1 MISNLLKIIII
12 SILFNFNLLYG
23 KDNTN
28 NNYKQNYSGVGYE
41 LSIIFGSLKD
51 NQLNGML
58 IFKFNKNKFL
68 KMKDAKDIDLL
79 LVKDS
84 NKIVLNNSI
93 LIPAVKK
100 HIMKNQSAL
109 FGIQDVA
116 KIPFIIDIPE
126 KDSQFMKLIGQL
138 QFYICSVDSECRLE
152 KIKLKNIIIATEIKK
167 ILVDEKIQ
175 NEIKRLPLNVSA
187 DLFKANTKIDINKKK
202 ITLTINDDKIKEVK
216 YAIFSSEDFE
226 FMEDVIIYKNNNSFI
241 IESNI
246 KNFINENENKNENKN
261 ENNIKINIDTNIG
274 NFILSDTILQKE
286 NKITNVRNN
295 INTIYEDGVKDSKFK
310 QIILLI
316 ILCFSPVMLM
326 IYYNRISFLNKVS
339 KESFYLNE
347 IIYFSGI
354 IFAIT
359 VSQILIINYF
369 SNFIFFMYY
378 LINQFNY
385 VIITFAILIIL
396 HSILL
401 KQINEFLHN
410 TNYLKYLV
418 SFLYGFVSFFGIFF
432 VIIILLQNTFHYVS
446 VDYNLGLL
454 QITMILLIIASP
466 YFLFYMLKE
475 KIKDI
480 IDNKELNIFKIFMF
494 YFSYIILIF
503 MIFMLMI
510 GSIYYFMVLLFLAVF
525 SVIIFLLKYKIKD
538 AYYKKILIMII
549 FLTLLIV
556 SFFEKNF
563 VQVDY
568 RVSETGLIW
577 NRIKNINDISNRIK
591 DEDGLIVVKV
601 TADWCLKCY
610 LVNQIFRDKELNS
623 IIKNDAAILF
633 EYNITKEFDINFMS
647 EIKKYNKFGIL
658 PFLMVI
664 KKDKTIIFYDSY
676 FKNNLINF
684 LKK

>member
-1 MISNLLKIIII
+1 
-12 SILFNFNLLYG
+12 
-23 KDNTN
+23 
-28 NNYKQNYSGVGYE
+28 
-41 LSIIFGSLKD
+41 
-51 NQLNGML
+51 
-58 IFKFNKNKFL
+58 
-68 KMKDAKDIDLL
+68 
-79 LVKDS
+79 
-84 NKIVLNNSI
+84 
-93 LIPAVKK
+93 
-100 HIMKNQSAL
+100 
-109 FGIQDVA
+109 
-116 KIPFIIDIPE
+116 
-126 KDSQFMKLIGQL
+126 
-138 QFYICSVDSECRLE
+138 
-152 KIKLKNIIIATEIKK
+152 
-167 ILVDEKIQ
+167 
-175 NEIKRLPLNVSA
+175 
-187 DLFKANTKIDINKKK
+187 
-202 ITLTINDDKIKEVK
+202 
-216 YAIFSSEDFE
+216 
-226 FMEDVIIYKNNNSFI
+226 
-241 IESNI
+241 
-246 KNFINENENKNENKN
+246 
-261 ENNIKINIDTNIG
+261 
-274 NFILSDTILQKE
+274 
-286 NKITNVRNN
+286 
-295 INTIYEDGVKDSKFK
+295 
-310 QIILLI
+310 
-316 ILCFSPVMLM
+316 M

-401 KQINEFLHN
+401 KQINEFLYN

-525 SVIIFLLKYKIKD
+525 SVIIFLIKYKIKD